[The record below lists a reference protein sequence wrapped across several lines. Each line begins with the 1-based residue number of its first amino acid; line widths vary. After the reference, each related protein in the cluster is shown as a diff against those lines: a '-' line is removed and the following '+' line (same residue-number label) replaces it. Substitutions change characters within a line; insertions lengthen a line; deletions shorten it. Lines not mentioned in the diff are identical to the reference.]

1 MTTYLLKRF
10 ALAIPTLIGVS
21 ILVFAMV
28 RMLPGDAV
36 DQIFGE
42 NASIAS
48 DKATIRRELGL
59 DKPVYQQ
66 YGIWAWG
73 VLRGN
78 LGTSLQSQQ
87 PVRTELANRLPPTV
101 ELGAIAILTGLVVG
115 LSIGVLSAVKRNS
128 LFDFGG
134 RSFAIT
140 LLAVPSFWIGTLAIV
155 LPARFWHW
163 APPFLYK
170 DLWDDPLSNLQQ
182 VGIAAVLLGVHSA
195 GTLMRFSRTA
205 LLETLGQDYIRT
217 ARSKGLSPR
226 LVYVRHA
233 LRNALIPVITI
244 VGLQVP
250 LLVGGTVIME
260 QIFGIPGV
268 GQYFLTALEKRDYP
282 VIQAVNLLVA
292 VVVVLSNIVVD
303 ITYTIIDPRTGASA

>member
-1 MTTYLLKRF
+1 MTTYLIRRF
-10 ALAIPTLIGVS
+10 ALAIPTLVGVS

-42 NASIAS
+42 YPGIAS
-48 DKATIRRELGL
+48 DKAALRKDLGL
-59 DKPVYQQ
+59 DKPAYQQ
-66 YGIWAWG
+66 YGIWIWG
-73 VLRGN
+73 VARGD
-78 LGTSLQSQQ
+78 LGTSLQSRQ
-87 PVRTELANRLPPTV
+87 PVRTELANRLPPTI
-101 ELGAIAILTGLVVG
+101 ELGLIAIITGLVVG
-115 LSIGVLSAVKRNS
+115 LSIGVVSAVKRNS
-128 LFDFGG
+128 LFDFAG

-140 LLAVPSFWIGTLAIV
+140 LLAIPSFWLGTLAIV

-170 DLWDDPLSNLQQ
+170 DLWDDPSSNLQQ
-182 VGIAAVLLGVHSA
+182 VGIAALLLGVHSA
-195 GTLMRFSRTA
+195 GGLMRFSRTA
-205 LLETLGQDYIRT
+205 LLETLRQDYVRT
-217 ARSKGLSPR
+217 ARAKGLSPR
-226 LVYVRHA
+226 LVYIRHA

-244 VGLQVP
+244 IGLQVP

-268 GQYFLTALEKRDYP
+268 GQYFLTGLEKRDYP

-292 VVVVLSNIVVD
+292 VVVILSNIVVD
-303 ITYTIIDPRTGASA
+303 VAYTVVDPRTRASL